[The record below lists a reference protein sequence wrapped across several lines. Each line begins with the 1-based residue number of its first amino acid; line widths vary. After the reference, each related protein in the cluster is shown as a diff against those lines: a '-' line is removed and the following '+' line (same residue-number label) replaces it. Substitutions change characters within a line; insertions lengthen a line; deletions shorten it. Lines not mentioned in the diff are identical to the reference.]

1 MQMLLLGASI
11 FLLLLLTFSS
21 ISIDKRI
28 SSNIE
33 EEKKTI
39 KDFEKTLEKL
49 QD

>member
-1 MQMLLLGASI
+1 MLILTFGTSICSLLLM
-11 FLLLLLTFSS
+11 LSS
-21 ISIDKRI
+21 ITINKRI
-28 SSNIE
+28 NSNIE